1 MADEKRPLHHRLGM
15 KMPTR
20 DEMGRNRFLKPFA
33 DRVMRPDLWR
43 FTRRS
48 VPRGIALGMLAG
60 FWIPVGQIFAAAL
73 LAWPIRANVPIAAA
87 TTFITNP
94 ITYPFWVVVANKLGR
109 FILRIDAMT
118 VGAPLNNQVQS
129 EFGRWLSWL
138 LREAGV
144 TAFGMVV
151 LGILF
156 ASVGYLLA
164 SFAWRFKQGKKRR
177 GRLRAYAIRRR
188 QRERERERERA
199 AQ

>member
-1 MADEKRPLHHRLGM
+1 MHHRLGI

-20 DEMGRNRFLKPFA
+20 DEMGKNRFLKPFA
-33 DRVMRPDLWR
+33 ARVLRPDLWR

-60 FWIPVGQIFAAAL
+60 FWVPVGQIFVAAL
-73 LAWPIRANVPIAAA
+73 LALPVRANVPIAAA

-94 ITYPFWVVVANKLGR
+94 LTYPFWVVVANKLGR

-118 VGAPLNNQVQS
+118 VGAPLNNQVRS
-129 EFGRWLSWL
+129 EFGMWLSWL

-156 ASVGYLLA
+156 ASTGYLLA
-164 SFAWRFKQGKKRR
+164 SLGWRLRQGKKRR
-177 GRLRAYAIRRR
+177 QRLRAYALRRKR
-188 QRERERERERA
+188 QA
-199 AQ
+199 AD

>member
-1 MADEKRPLHHRLGM
+1 MADQEPRRPIHHRLGM

-20 DEMGRNRFLKPFA
+20 DDMGKNRFLKPFA
-33 DRVMRPDLWR
+33 ARVLRPDLWR

-60 FWIPVGQIFAAAL
+60 FWVPVGQIFVAAL
-73 LAWPIRANVPIAAA
+73 LALPFRANVPIATV

-94 ITYPFWVVVANKLGR
+94 LTYPFWVVVANKLGR

-118 VGAPLNNQVQS
+118 VGAPLNNQVRS
-129 EFGRWLSWL
+129 EFGMWLSWF

-156 ASVGYLLA
+156 ASIGYLLA
-164 SFAWRFKQGKKRR
+164 SFGWRFRQGRERR
-177 GRLRAYAIRRR
+177 RRLRAYALRRKR
-188 QRERERERERA
+188 QA
-199 AQ
+199 AD